1 MMPIGTR
8 TRLMTRPLG
17 RVLVSISAP
26 TGSGRATM
34 SSRPLAMPS
43 MRASFS
49 SSRSCKAAVM
59 PAVLAASMSLA
70 LAARIAGLSA
80 RIRRAA
86 SDSARFLASVEA
98 LRSATAASRA
108 RPPSSATMA
117 AASSAGLVKA
127 FIGRSSIAL
136 FDDEVVA
143 VDHLVPAAEAQQA
156 LDLGTL
162 AAGNAAGI
170 LGGIGHQPARQHAA
184 QTVLHVDHVAAAE
197 LAVDTGDA
205 RGQQALAGRE
215 RAHGAVIDGEGAC
228 GLERALDPLLAR
240 RQGRGLGQE
249 PAAARMAVDQVGQ
262 SAYSAAIGNRHAA
275 ARGHGDTAGDQ
286 LGDHAAVRELGGG
299 TAAHRLDG
307 GCDLAD
313 LRNEGGRGVAARI
326 AS

>member
-34 SSRPLAMPS
+34 SSRPLAMPP
-43 MRASFS
+43 MRSSFS
-49 SSRSCKAAVM
+49 SSRSCKAAVI
-59 PAVLAASMSLA
+59 PAALAASMSLA

-86 SDSARFLASVEA
+86 SASARSLVSVAA

-108 RPPSSATMA
+108 RRPSSATMA

-143 VDHLVPAAEAQQA
+143 MDHLVPAAEAQQA

-162 AAGNAAGI
+162 AAGDAAGVV
-170 LGGIGHQPARQHAA
+170 GGIGDQPARQHAA
-184 QTVLHVDHVAAAE
+184 QAVLHVDHVAAAE
-197 LAVDTGDA
+197 LAGDIGDA
-205 RGQQALAGRE
+205 RRQQALAGRQ
-215 RAHGAVIDGEGAC
+215 RAHRAIVDGERTR
-228 GLERALDPLLAR
+228 GLERAPDPLLAR
-240 RQGRGLGQE
+240 GQGRGLGQE
-249 PAAARMAVDQVGQ
+249 PAAARLAVDQ
-262 SAYSAAIGNRHAA
+262 
-275 ARGHGDTAGDQ
+275 
-286 LGDHAAVRELGGG
+286 
-299 TAAHRLDG
+299 
-307 GCDLAD
+307 
-313 LRNEGGRGVAARI
+313 
-326 AS
+326 